1 MMLSDWLIVVAVLFC
16 LFLAFFF
23 SGSETAMT
31 ASSRGTM
38 LQLAKDGNR
47 DASIV
52 TRLLENRQRLIG
64 ALLIGNNVAT
74 IVSSALATALLQEW
88 FGDIGVLYAS
98 VAMTVLVILFCEM
111 LPNTPDRYAISIA
124 RPLDR
129 VIRILGP
136 VLDAAEWLVRRMLAI
151 AGIVPGAGEP
161 LLPGHERLRGAVDL
175 LHQEGSFEKHDRD
188 MLGGLL

>member
-52 TRLLENRQRLIG
+52 TRLLERLSRG
-64 ALLIGNNVAT
+64 FWKTGN
-74 IVSSALATALLQEW
+74 
-88 FGDIGVLYAS
+88 G
-98 VAMTVLVILFCEM
+98 
-111 LPNTPDRYAISIA
+111 
-124 RPLDR
+124 
-129 VIRILGP
+129 
-136 VLDAAEWLVRRMLAI
+136 
-151 AGIVPGAGEP
+151 
-161 LLPGHERLRGAVDL
+161 
-175 LHQEGSFEKHDRD
+175 
-188 MLGGLL
+188 